1 MRITSKLLAVC
12 LALAWILADGLRPPA
27 LAQTPTEVVV
37 RAVAKDAKVIGSGV
51 GGARITIRDAATG
64 EILAEGEQQG
74 GTGNTDRIMR
84 TPRDRG
90 ATVYGTEDAAAFRA
104 TLSLDDPTMVAI
116 QAEAPLDFPHAIQRT
131 EKTLTLVPGK
141 HVRGE
146 GVILEL
152 NGFIVEILEPA
163 DVSPGGKAMDVR
175 ARVQMLC
182 GCPTEPGGLWDS
194 DRYTIV
200 ARLLDTD
207 GEILAETPLAFAGET
222 SIYEG
227 TLSAAEGVAEL
238 VVIAADPELANFGL
252 ARRPPAE

>member
-104 TLSLDDPTMVAI
+104 TLSLDVPTMVAI

-152 NGFIVEILEPA
+152 NGFIVEIL
-163 DVSPGGKAMDVR
+163 DPGGETTRRETIEVL
-175 ARVQMLC
+175 ARVRMVC

-200 ARLLDTD
+200 ARLLDAE
-207 GEILAETPLAFAGET
+207 GETLVETPLDFAGET
-222 SIYEG
+222 STYEG
-227 TLSAAEGVAEL
+227 ALPDREGATEL
-238 VVIAADPELANFGL
+238 VVIAADPERANFGT
-252 ARRPPAE
+252 ARTD